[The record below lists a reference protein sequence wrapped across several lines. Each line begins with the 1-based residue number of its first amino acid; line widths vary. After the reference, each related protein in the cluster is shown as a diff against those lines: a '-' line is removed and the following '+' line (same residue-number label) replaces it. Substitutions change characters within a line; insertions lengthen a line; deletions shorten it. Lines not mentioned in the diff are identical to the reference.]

1 MKETNIQYNE
11 AIKKI
16 IAATGSLSKRVKEN
30 EETITPV
37 CQTQQKE
44 PKNNKKEP
52 IVFHDELDQ
61 VVKKKDHKS
70 KRRSSIASMSTAASS
85 TKAPIEGSKRRASV
99 TSKPIISSKIH
110 LEDKSNNPHALI
122 DDHQSSSQG
131 ESKDTLAL

>member
-16 IAATGSLSKRVKEN
+16 IAATGSLSKRVKVS
-30 EETITPV
+30 EETIPPA
-37 CQTQQKE
+37 CQTQQKD

-52 IVFHDELDQ
+52 IDLHDELDQ

-70 KRRSSIASMSTAASS
+70 KRRSSIASMSTAANS
-85 TKAPIEGSKRRASV
+85 TKAPTEGLKRRASV
-99 TSKPIISSKIH
+99 TSKLIIPSKIH
-110 LEDKSNNPHALI
+110 PEDKPNDPHALI
-122 DDHQSSSQG
+122 DDHQSSSLG